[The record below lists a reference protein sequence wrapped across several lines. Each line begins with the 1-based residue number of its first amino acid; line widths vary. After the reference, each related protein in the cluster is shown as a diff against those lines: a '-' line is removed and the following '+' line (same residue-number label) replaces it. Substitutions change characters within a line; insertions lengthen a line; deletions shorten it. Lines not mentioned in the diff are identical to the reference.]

1 MFQQGKF
8 FFSHTDFF
16 SENTL
21 FCLGSSTSLIVCI
34 IPFFRH
40 LLSIAHKILTLLT
53 VFCVSI
59 SALFSHGEFIYQF
72 KRHAADVQLHAPPP
86 LPNIALP
93 TPSFWSRGDLS
104 ACVILVPINVVHWS
118 KKGGGNSYIH
128 HVLCLPWQSH
138 DSQRCL
144 QSLQIEGGAVLCNP
158 VFPALITPLICQVV
172 FKCAVCTTVFSEK
185 YFYGTRL

>member
-53 VFCVSI
+53 IFCVSI

-93 TPSFWSRGDLS
+93 TPSF
-104 ACVILVPINVVHWS
+104 
-118 KKGGGNSYIH
+118 
-128 HVLCLPWQSH
+128 
-138 DSQRCL
+138 
-144 QSLQIEGGAVLCNP
+144 
-158 VFPALITPLICQVV
+158 
-172 FKCAVCTTVFSEK
+172 
-185 YFYGTRL
+185 